1 MSARRAAFSRVSPFS
16 GLAAALL
23 AVSAAGCSDERPV
36 SPLLTVEK
44 FDSAQGCYA
53 ACGVGPAPELNLPR
67 VCAAPAEACGFRGGA
82 DQLRVVVDYGSVQ
95 FPAATNVTPP
105 VITLMLDD
113 HEEPSTAPIVR
124 VPDSARVHFTSLMLA
139 PPELVRGLRISAK
152 GGDGFSA
159 SVDGL
164 TVSAPTLSVRVATC
178 PDSAPCHLFS
188 DVGAAA
194 ILVSAPRG
202 FTPLQGTLSSRLDG
216 YPQAQTVPL
225 TLQPKGAE
233 LFEATA
239 FLIVPGPG
247 SNRSGPL
254 EFWDIFASFGSTV
267 SVQNI
272 LLSDP
277 PVTVSVQSCPAS
289 GVCSLKAGAT
299 TVVTVETARGINE
312 TQASLSAT
320 LDGISTTLQQSA
332 DLGSTSA
339 AAEGATF
346 AVQLPNQPGSTWV
359 ATGRIGPFSQQSQPV
374 QLIP

>member
-1 MSARRAAFSRVSPFS
+1 MTSRRPACLL
-16 GLAAALL
+16 GAALL
-23 AVSAAGCSDERPV
+23 ALALAPLAGCSDQRPV
-36 SPLLTVEK
+36 SPLLTIEK
-44 FDSAQGCYA
+44 FDPALGCYA
-53 ACGVGPAPELNLPR
+53 ACGAGPAPELNLPH
-67 VCAAPAEACGFRGGA
+67 VCPTPAEACGFRGGA
-82 DQLRVVVDYGSVQ
+82 DQLRVVVDYGDVQ

-105 VITLMLDD
+105 VIKLMLDD
-113 HEEPSTAPIVR
+113 HEEVSTAPIVR

-139 PPELVRGLRISAK
+139 PPHLVRGLRISAK

-164 TVSAPTLSVRVATC
+164 TVSAPVLSVRVATC
-178 PDSAPCHLFS
+178 PASAACQLFS

-194 ILVSAPRG
+194 IVVSAPQG
-202 FTPLQGTLSSRLDG
+202 FTPLQGTLSSMLDG

-225 TLQPKGAE
+225 TLQPKGAD

-247 SNRSGPL
+247 TNRSGPL

-272 LLSDP
+272 ILSDP
-277 PVTVSVQSCPAS
+277 PVTVTVQSCPAS
-289 GVCSLKAGAT
+289 GVCSLKAGAS
-299 TVVTVETARGINE
+299 TVVTVATVRGINE
-312 TQASLSAT
+312 PAANLSAT
-320 LDGISTTLQQSA
+320 LDGISTALQQSA
-332 DLGSTSA
+332 DFGSTGPTTQA
-339 AAEGATF
+339 ATF